1 MMGYLVCVFCVCVL
15 FLSRVGYLA
24 NEGYS
29 TKNKRTKLRY
39 ITRMPQTEEEEAGN
53 PTRKG
58 RQEVVEVDP
67 MLTLLLRF
75 LVLLVLLVQKLL
87 PPLNLEALW
96 RRRHNHNMPGPGQ
109 WRLVPPLKILLRPA
123 VLAPPQVVRTPAGST
138 VRIAG
143 STAVAAGS
151 STGCKPRIGRRC
163 KPGPRQGLQLQM
175 PRQQLPMLR
184 QRLPRMLQK

>member
-1 MMGYLVCVFCVCVL
+1 MCLCVCVRRESL
-15 FLSRVGYLA
+15 FWQKKVL
-24 NEGYS
+24 NENKG
-29 TKNKRTKLRY
+29 TKHRY
-39 ITRMPQTEEEEAGN
+39 IKRMAQTEVEEAGN

-67 MLTLLLRF
+67 MLTLLLPF
-75 LVLLVLLVQKLL
+75 QVLLVLLVQQLL
-87 PPLNLEALW
+87 PTLNLEVL
-96 RRRHNHNMPGPGQ
+96 RQRMHNHSMPRPGQ

-123 VLAPPQVVRTPAGST
+123 VHAPLQVVHTPAGST

-163 KPGPRQGLQLQM
+163 KPGLRQGLQLQT
-175 PRQQLPMLR
+175 PR
-184 QRLPRMLQK
+184 